1 MKITREDLMRFAE
14 LGVGTSLYQLS
25 APSSWDLG
33 LSPNQWQETSYYAQ
47 ALAPKILNHASAW
60 MTMEKYL
67 PILARMGFKKLRFS
81 VEWNYI
87 EPQEGV
93 FNQAAVNQYRN
104 FIYACLQQ
112 GIEPMLTLYHF
123 TQPLWFKN
131 KGGFENPE
139 NISCYVKYAGFILK
153 NLGSLVNYWCT
164 FNEPAIEAFLGY
176 FLGLFPPHHRISF
189 NQGAEVLKNML
200 QAHIEVCA
208 EIMKNSPKSHFGLV
222 HNFLQFESQ
231 IGIVDHYLAK
241 PLSHFTN
248 DIILEFMHTGKFNYH
263 EVKFSDSR
271 CRGNSFFVN
280 IYGNVQIGLL
290 GPTCQKGQKM
300 GDMHLALYPQSYQQ
314 ALTVCSELGLPI
326 FITETGFAD
335 ETDVNRSE
343 FIIEFLRV
351 VVAQIAG
358 GMDIK
363 GLYYWTFKDNYEWN
377 QGNLKQFGIFNLE
390 DEPKNSAYL
399 FTWILHNF
407 QKAVQSNYVP
417 SEIIAQWNTIL
428 DHAQQKLQE
437 QDFLFFKMF
446 ATEVGVIHK

>member
-1 MKITREDLMRFAE
+1 MKPSREDLMRFAE
-14 LGVGTSLYQLS
+14 LGVGTSMYQLS
-25 APSSWDLG
+25 SPSSWDLG
-33 LSPNQWQETSYYAQ
+33 LSPNQWQETSFYDERR
-47 ALAPKILNHASAW
+47 APKILNHDSAW
-60 MTMEKYL
+60 STLEKYL
-67 PILARMGFKKLRFS
+67 PVLGRMGFKKLRFS

-87 EPQEGV
+87 EPQEGQ
-93 FNQAAVNQYRN
+93 FNQAALEKYRK
-104 FIYACLQQ
+104 FIYACLQH

-139 NISCYVKYAGFILK
+139 NIRCYTNYAHYILK
-153 NLGSLVNYWCT
+153 NFGKLVHYWCT

-176 FLGLFPPHHRISF
+176 FLGLFPPHHRVSF
-189 NQGAEVLKNML
+189 EQGAKVLGNML
-200 QAHIEVCA
+200 KAHIEVCE
-208 EIMKNSPKSHFGLV
+208 EIFKKYPHAHFGLV

-231 IGIVDHYLAK
+231 IGLVDSYLAK

-248 DIILEFMHTGKFNYH
+248 DIILEFMQTGNFDYH

-300 GDMHLALYPQSYQQ
+300 GDMHLALYPQSYDQ
-314 ALTVCSELGLPI
+314 ALKVCSELGLPI

-335 ETDVNRSE
+335 ETDLTRSE
-343 FIIEFLRV
+343 FIVEFLRV
-351 VVAQIAG
+351 VVTNISSG
-358 GMDIK
+358 LDIR

-377 QGNLKQFGIFNLE
+377 QGNLKQFGIFNLD

-399 FTWILHNF
+399 LTWILHSF
-407 QKAVQSNYVP
+407 QKAVQSIYDPAEVM
-417 SEIIAQWNTIL
+417 AQWLGIL
-428 DHAQQKLQE
+428 DHAQQKLE
-437 QDFLFFKMF
+437 EKDYLFFKMF